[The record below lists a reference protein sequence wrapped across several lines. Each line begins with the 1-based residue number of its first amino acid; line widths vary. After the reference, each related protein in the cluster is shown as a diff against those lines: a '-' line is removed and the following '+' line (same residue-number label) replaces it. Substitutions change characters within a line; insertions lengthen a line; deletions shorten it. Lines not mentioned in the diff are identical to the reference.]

1 MFVGVNPLLE
11 ERENEGE
18 QFVPISQYKHC
29 RKWVLAAHADAAAGS
44 SFKRL
49 YILVFDLLLFQYHC
63 WKHVLPMAEINSAAL
78 EKKALDLD

>member
-49 YILVFDLLLFQYHC
+49 YILVFDLLLCQYHRR
-63 WKHVLPMAEINSAAL
+63 KHVLPMAEINSAAL